1 MKKSDFDNFVWGS
14 ATSSYQI
21 EGAHD
26 IDGKEPS
33 IWDTFTAKGRAKN
46 KEHGKIACD
55 HYHRYEEDIDLMRL
69 INLKAYRFSVS
80 WPRVMV
86 GGASQANAKGLDF
99 YDRLI
104 DGLLKKGIEPFLT
117 LYHWD
122 LPQSLEDQGGWANRD
137 IIQRFSDYAG
147 LLAKKFSD
155 RVSNFITLNEPFIYL
170 TVGSLLGAHAP
181 GRRSPKKFLAGVH
194 HSMMAQAE
202 AARRIKAIKPTVAV
216 GTTNAVVAIQPA
228 SQKPKD
234 LTAARRA
241 HSFTNRLYIEPCLGM
256 GYPFEDI
263 PFLRQMRSFILDED
277 IERLKFDFDF
287 LGINHYTR
295 MLIKRNQLIPFL
307 QYRPKMP
314 SKKLGLTAMKWE
326 IYPEGIYQVLKQC
339 DAYKAFKKI
348 YITENGMA
356 LEDEVVEGR
365 VNDERRIDYFRSY
378 LKQIL
383 KAKQEGVPVA
393 GYFAWSLLD
402 NFEWAEGYRPRF
414 GLIHVNFGNQKRTL
428 KDSALWFKEFLS

>member
-1 MKKSDFDNFVWGS
+1 
-14 ATSSYQI
+14 
-21 EGAHD
+21 
-26 IDGKEPS
+26 
-33 IWDTFTAKGRAKN
+33 
-46 KEHGKIACD
+46 
-55 HYHRYEEDIDLMRL
+55 
-69 INLKAYRFSVS
+69 
-80 WPRVMV
+80 
-86 GGASQANAKGLDF
+86 
-99 YDRLI
+99 
-104 DGLLKKGIEPFLT
+104 
-117 LYHWD
+117 
-122 LPQSLEDQGGWANRD
+122 
-137 IIQRFSDYAG
+137 
-147 LLAKKFSD
+147 
-155 RVSNFITLNEPFIYL
+155 
-170 TVGSLLGAHAP
+170 
-181 GRRSPKKFLAGVH
+181 
-194 HSMMAQAE
+194 
-202 AARRIKAIKPTVAV
+202 
-216 GTTNAVVAIQPA
+216 
-228 SQKPKD
+228 
-234 LTAARRA
+234 
-241 HSFTNRLYIEPCLGM
+241 
-256 GYPFEDI
+256 
-263 PFLRQMRSFILDED
+263 MRSFILDGD

-402 NFEWAEGYRPRF
+402 NFEWSEGYRPRF